1 MRIWTW
7 ITGGLLTLVGILAGL
22 LKIRNAQ
29 YKDTKDKLE
38 VREKA
43 VEIRKD
49 QDEAKT
55 EILTEETDRVK
66 KADRTGYTADDL
78 NKL

>member
-1 MRIWTW
+1 MKIWTW
-7 ITGGLLTLVGILAGL
+7 ITGGLLALVGILAGL
-22 LKIRNAQ
+22 LKIRNTQ

>member
-1 MRIWTW
+1 M
-7 ITGGLLTLVGILAGL
+7 VGILAGL

>member
-1 MRIWTW
+1 M
-7 ITGGLLTLVGILAGL
+7 VGILAGL
-22 LKIRNAQ
+22 LKIRNTQ
-29 YKDTKDKLE
+29 YKNTKDKLE

-49 QDEAKT
+49 QEEAKT
-55 EILTEETDRVK
+55 EILTEETERVK

>member
-1 MRIWTW
+1 MKIWTW
-7 ITGGLLTLVGILAGL
+7 ITGGLLALAGILAGM
-22 LKIRNAQ
+22 LKIRNTQ

-43 VEIRKD
+43 VEIRKG
-49 QDEAKT
+49 QEEAKT
-55 EILTEETDRVK
+55 EILIEEKQRVK